1 MPQEAEVYLSASAAM
16 LISWDDVDSCAVTLV
31 PQEGGAA
38 VRKIRISFGADA
50 QIVQTED
57 GERTGWL
64 RMTQEEERYLRAL
77 LAGCRMGDRKDLE
90 NVGKETP
97 TCTLRIECRGMTFVQ
112 SFRDGTEDGA
122 DKVLWVYDQ
131 AEKLVCRTLCFA
143 A

>member
-1 MPQEAEVYLSASAAM
+1 MTRRHARR
-16 LISWDDVDSCAVTLV
+16 WFT
-31 PQEGGAA
+31 G
-38 VRKIRISFGADA
+38 RRIRISFGADA

-77 LAGCRMGDRKDLE
+77 LAGCRLGDRKDLE